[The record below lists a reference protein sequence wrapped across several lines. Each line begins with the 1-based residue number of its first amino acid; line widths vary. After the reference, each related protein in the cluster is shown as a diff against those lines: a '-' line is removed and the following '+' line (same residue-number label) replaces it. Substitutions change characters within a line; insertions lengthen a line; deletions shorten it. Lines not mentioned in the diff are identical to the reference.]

1 MRKRIDFA
9 SKQNTLISIALNT
22 IMKKFAY
29 LGSAFALPMLA
40 FAQIQDIQD
49 LGDTFI
55 SIINTVLVPL
65 IFALAFIV
73 FLWGVFQYFIAGAG
87 DEEKRDA
94 GKSLMIYGLIGFFV
108 MVSVWGLV
116 NLLVG
121 TFNLDSQLP
130 PDYPQAEY

>member
-1 MRKRIDFA
+1 
-9 SKQNTLISIALNT
+9 
-22 IMKKFAY
+22 MKKLAY
-29 LGSAFALPMLA
+29 TGAAFLLPMLA
-40 FAQIQDIQD
+40 LAQVSDIQD

-55 SIINTVLVPL
+55 GIINTVLVPL

-73 FLWGVFQYFIAGAG
+73 FLWGVFKYFIMGAS
-87 DEEKRDA
+87 DAEKQEE

-121 TFNLDSQLP
+121 TFDLNSNV
-130 PDYPQAEY
+130 PDFPQAETQ